1 MKTTLILVVT
11 LIILTAGGLVYF
23 NKPVEAPEGVETTQ
37 EVDDFTPEQIAEE
50 GLEMEVTPATHPDIK
65 LITPHNQEIVSSPIT
80 IKGEARGT
88 WFFEASFPIVLT
100 DSQGN
105 VISEGFATTTEPEW
119 MTENFIPF
127 EAELEF
133 DDSQLHNEGALILQ
147 KDNPSDDRTL
157 DDSYEITVFF
167 E

>member
-11 LIILTAGGLVYF
+11 LIILAAGGLIYF

-37 EVDDFTPEQIAEE
+37 ETDEFIPEQIADD
-50 GLEMEVTPATHPDIK
+50 GLEIESTPATHPDIK

-88 WFFEASFPIVLT
+88 WFFEASFPVILV
-100 DSQGN
+100 DPNGEIIAQG
-105 VISEGFATTTEPEW
+105 IATTPGEW
-119 MTENFIPF
+119 MTEEFIPF

-133 DDSQLHNEGALILQ
+133 DISQAQKEGILILQ
-147 KDNPSDDRTL
+147 KDNPSDDRAL
-157 DDSYEITVFF
+157 DDSYEITVLF